1 MIIPIRCFTCGKVLA
16 DKHEFYKKEIQL
28 KKGNN
33 DPSILD
39 VNSKTIQKTVEGEI
53 LDKLGLT
60 RYCCRRVMLTSTD
73 LIELI

>member
-1 MIIPIRCFTCGKVLA
+1 MIIPIRCFTCGKVLV

>member
-16 DKHEFYKKEIQL
+16 DKHEFFKKEIQA

-33 DPSILD
+33 GPSILD
-39 VNSKTIQKTVEGEI
+39 VNSKTIQKTVEGEL